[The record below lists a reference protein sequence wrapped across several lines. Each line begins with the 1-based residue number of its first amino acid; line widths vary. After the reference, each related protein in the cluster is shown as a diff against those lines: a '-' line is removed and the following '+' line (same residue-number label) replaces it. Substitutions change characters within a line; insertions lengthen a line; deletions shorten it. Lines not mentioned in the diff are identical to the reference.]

1 MGGDGL
7 RLYGTADPENNQ
19 TPPAGGMRGEGNAIP
34 DGNDEALTHEM
45 TSSDGHVLTL
55 EEQSGVSFVE
65 ASGRAGGR
73 SGAAEPMRSPR
84 QPWGTLLLAGALGF
98 LLGRRAAR
106 PRSVAS
112 PPRPA
117 PPPVRDAGP
126 ESMADAEPRGWDRV
140 DEGSDESFPASD
152 PPSYSTPGR

>member
-1 MGGDGL
+1 MGGDGF
-7 RLYGTADPENNQ
+7 RLYGTADPQNNQ
-19 TPPAGGMRGEGNAIP
+19 SPPAGGMRGEGNAIP
-34 DGNDEALTHEM
+34 EGADASLTHEM
-45 TSSDGHVLTL
+45 RSSDGRVLTL

-65 ASGRAGGR
+65 ASGRAGERASAAGPVR
-73 SGAAEPMRSPR
+73 SSGPG
-84 QPWGTLLLAGALGF
+84 WGTLLLAGALGF
-98 LLGRRAAR
+98 LLGRGAAR
-106 PRSVAS
+106 PREVAS

>member
-1 MGGDGL
+1 MGGDGF

-19 TPPAGGMRGEGNAIP
+19 TPPAGGMRGEGDATP
-34 DGNDEALTHEM
+34 AGTDESLTHEM
-45 TSSDGHVLTL
+45 VSSDGRTLTL

-65 ASGRAGGR
+65 ASGRTGER
-73 SGAAEPMRSPR
+73 PIAAAPMRGAGPD
-84 QPWGTLLLAGALGF
+84 WGALVLAATFGF

-106 PRSVAS
+106 SRAVTP
-112 PPRPA
+112 PA
-117 PPPVRDAGP
+117 PVAAAPVRDAGP
-126 ESMADAEPRGWDRV
+126 ENMADPEPRGWDRV

>member
-1 MGGDGL
+1 MGGDGF

-34 DGNDEALTHEM
+34 EGTDESLTHDIV
-45 TSSDGHVLTL
+45 SSDGRTLTL

-65 ASGRAGGR
+65 ASGRAGEPAR
-73 SGAAEPMRSPR
+73 AAEPVPRSEPR
-84 QPWGTLLLAGALGF
+84 WSMLLLAGALGF
-98 LLGRRAAR
+98 LWGRRAAR
-106 PRSVAS
+106 PRGVAP

-117 PPPVRDAGP
+117 PAAVRDAGP
-126 ESMADAEPRGWDRV
+126 ENIADAEPRGWDRV

-152 PPSYSTPGR
+152 PPSFSTPGR

>member
-1 MGGDGL
+1 MGGDGF

-19 TPPAGGMRGEGNAIP
+19 TPPAGGMRGEGNATP
-34 DGNDEALTHEM
+34 SGNDESLRHEM
-45 TSSDGHVLTL
+45 TSSDGRRLTL

-65 ASGRAGGR
+65 ASGRAGERPIPAPAVAGV
-73 SGAAEPMRSPR
+73 GPD
-84 QPWGTLLLAGALGF
+84 WGTLLLAGTLGF

-106 PRSVAS
+106 PRVVAP

-117 PPPVRDAGP
+117 APPVRDAGP
-126 ESMADAEPRGWDRV
+126 ESMADREPRNWDKV

-152 PPSYSTPGR
+152 PPSYATPGR

>member
-1 MGGDGL
+1 MGGHGF

-19 TPPAGGMRGEGNAIP
+19 TPPASGMRGEGHAIHE
-34 DGNDEALTHEM
+34 DTDESLTHEM
-45 TSSDGHVLTL
+45 TSSDGRVLTL

-65 ASGRAGGR
+65 ASGRAGER
-73 SGAAEPMRSPR
+73 ASAAEPVRGAGPG
-84 QPWGTLLLAGALGF
+84 WGTLPLAGTLGF
-98 LLGRRAAR
+98 LLGRRVAR
-106 PRSVAS
+106 PRGVAS

-126 ESMADAEPRGWDRV
+126 ESMADAGPRGWDRV

-152 PPSYSTPGR
+152 PPSYTTPAR

>member
-1 MGGDGL
+1 MGGDGF

-34 DGNDEALTHEM
+34 EGTDESLTHEM
-45 TSSDGHVLTL
+45 TSSDGRVLTL

-65 ASGRAGGR
+65 ASGRAGERAG
-73 SGAAEPMRSPR
+73 SAEPVRSSGPG
-84 QPWGTLLLAGALGF
+84 WGTLLLAGALGF

-106 PRSVAS
+106 SRSVAP
-112 PPRPA
+112 PPRVTL
-117 PPPVRDAGP
+117 PPVRDAGP
-126 ESMADAEPRGWDRV
+126 ESMANAEPRGWDRV

-152 PPSYSTPGR
+152 PPSYATPGR